1 MDSVQLSA
9 GGAPLLGE
17 PLPLELANTTYAVRS
32 QLRDGLE
39 TVEQLGGWLR
49 DVSDRLGT
57 SLGEADLAAAGP
69 ADLAVARDL
78 RQAIRLIAQATV
90 TGDQPP
96 SAAIDAVNQ
105 VIRAGSPRRE
115 LRWTSGPSAVTTS
128 DHPPLVTA
136 LAEIA
141 AATVDLLTG
150 PDRAALR
157 ACQGPGCVLYF
168 VKQHPRREWCS
179 GGCGNRARAARYYER
194 TKTRAE

>member
-39 TVEQLGGWLR
+39 TVEHLAGWLR
-49 DVSDRLGT
+49 DVAGRLGT
-57 SLGEADLAAAGP
+57 PLRDRDLAEAGT

-96 SAAIDAVNQ
+96 SAAIDDVNQ
-105 VIRAGSPRRE
+105 VIRTAPSWRE
-115 LRWTSGPSAVTTS
+115 LRWAAEPSTITAS
-128 DHPPLVTA
+128 DHPPVAAA

-141 AATVDLLTG
+141 MATVDLFAG

-157 ACQGPGCVLYF
+157 PCQGPGCVLYF

-194 TKTRAE
+194 TKTRAG